1 MFLSLSPKFTST
13 LFSCSDHGKGKKL
26 ASLDNIVKRYK
37 RQQKREE
44 IWRDKAVLEAETAR
58 QPSHQIPLTSQ
69 HHTTEMSPDG
79 GPCSY
84 WGNGPETGSPMEVD
98 NTDSKLPQ
106 LSFDEDSDLELQTR
120 YVLISPRLVLRV
132 L

>member
-1 MFLSLSPKFTST
+1 
-13 LFSCSDHGKGKKL
+13 
-26 ASLDNIVKRYK
+26 
-37 RQQKREE
+37 
-44 IWRDKAVLEAETAR
+44 
-58 QPSHQIPLTSQ
+58 
-69 HHTTEMSPDG
+69 
-79 GPCSY
+79 
-84 WGNGPETGSPMEVD
+84 MEVD